1 MIDKASELKKLVTI
15 ASDMQIP
22 ADLRTKSIEMIG
34 NIGSQEALRALL
46 DLAANPALPKDERD
60 QALKH
65 SRDIIRGGH

>member
-46 DLAANPALPKDERD
+46 DLAANPALPKEERD

-65 SRDIIRGGH
+65 SRDIIRGGR

>member
-46 DLAANPALPKDERD
+46 DLAANIALPKDERD

-65 SRDIIRGGH
+65 SRDIIRGGR

>member
-65 SRDIIRGGH
+65 SRDIIRGGR